1 MIKKHLKG
9 EPNGQNTGE
18 NVVEMTF
25 LSEINRNTKVGEWND
40 LAPDWTRP
48 YMCSH
53 QVSSAESGTGPNP
66 LNCPQGWKA
75 FRSFCYKI
83 DSTSKSFDDA
93 TAACQTS
100 PDLPSVRI

>member
-1 MIKKHLKG
+1 
-9 EPNGQNTGE
+9 
-18 NVVEMTF
+18 MTF
-25 LSEINRNTKVGEWND
+25 LSEVNRNTKVGEWND

-53 QVSSAESGTGPNP
+53 PVSSSESGTGPNP

-83 DSTSKSFDDA
+83 DTTSKSFDDA

-100 PDLPSVRI
+100 SDLPSVRI